1 MKRVAVLM
9 GLLVVLGGGLPAQ
22 AQLLVEDP
30 LNLVQN
36 TVQAGESIL
45 MVANQLLDLLGL
57 PTIVLAAG
65 AYSEDMATLADI
77 ADEAQALG
85 RDLASLQA
93 QITVLFRLETAP
105 HGSTELRERLAA
117 IHEVVFQCYVYALR
131 TQTLLRTT
139 LSTLQHLTL
148 LLGSI
153 EALEGNKQAQQV
165 AIQHAALINKTLVT
179 MQMQTSAFQR
189 AQSAERLERL
199 LVEQSMRNIHEA
211 IMEDYPR

>member
-1 MKRVAVLM
+1 VRRLGGLGCLL
-9 GLLVVLGGGLPAQ
+9 GLLGLVTPAH
-22 AQLLVEDP
+22 AQLVVTDP
-30 LNLVQN
+30 LNLAQN
-36 TVQAGESIL
+36 TIQAGETVL
-45 MVANQLLDLLGL
+45 VVANQLLDLLGL

-65 AYSEDMATLADI
+65 EYSEDMATLADI

-93 QITVLFRLETAP
+93 QITVLFSLETAP
-105 HGSTELRERLAA
+105 HGSAELRERLAA

-165 AIQHAALINKTLVT
+165 AIQHAALLNKTLVT

-199 LVEQSMRNIHEA
+199 LVEQSMRNINEA

>member
-9 GLLVVLGGGLPAQ
+9 GLLVVLGGGRPAQ

-93 QITVLFRLETAP
+93 QITVLFSLETAP
-105 HGSTELRERLAA
+105 HGSAALRERLAA

-139 LSTLQHLTL
+139 LSTLKHLTL

-189 AQSAERLERL
+189 AQSAERMERL
-199 LVEQSMRNIHEA
+199 LVEHSMRNIHDA

>member
-1 MKRVAVLM
+1 MKRSVVLVGLLGVLVAVPPVHAQ
-9 GLLVVLGGGLPAQ
+9 LVVT
-22 AQLLVEDP
+22 DP

-36 TVQAGESIL
+36 TIQAGETVL
-45 MVANQLLDLLGL
+45 VVANQLLDLLGL

-65 AYSEDMATLADI
+65 QYSEDMATFAQI

-85 RDLASLQA
+85 SDLASLQA
-93 QITVLFRLETAP
+93 QIQVLFRLETAP
-105 HGSTELRERLAA
+105 RGSAELRDRLTQ
-117 IHEVVFQCYVYALR
+117 IHTVVFDCYVYALR

-139 LSTLQHLTL
+139 LRTLEHLTL
-148 LLGSI
+148 LVGSI

-165 AIQHAALINKTLVT
+165 AIQHAALLNKTLAT

-189 AQSAERLERL
+189 AQSAERMERL
-199 LVEQSMRNIHEA
+199 LVEHAVRNIHEA